1 MVATNALELGI
12 DIGGLQAAVVCGYPG
27 SIASTWQQMGRAGR
41 TQDAA
46 LAILVAS
53 GGALDQ
59 YIIQHPEFLFE
70 RSPEHALINP
80 DNLLLLLDQ
89 VRCSAFELP
98 FEATKPLGP
107 SPFTADALHL
117 LAEEGEVHSHGGRYF
132 WSGEAYP
139 ARRVSLRSSGGDA
152 VVIQADATVIGSVDP
167 SSAPL
172 LLACRRRLSP

>member
-80 DNLLLLLDQ
+80 DNLMLLLDQ
-89 VRCSAFELP
+89 VRCAAFELP
-98 FEATKPLGP
+98 FE
-107 SPFTADALHL
+107 
-117 LAEEGEVHSHGGRYF
+117 GGRSLWGQPLHGRRAPIAGRRGRSAQPRRTLF
-132 WSGEAYP
+132 LERREPIRP
-139 ARRVSLRSSGGDA
+139 AR
-152 VVIQADATVIGSVDP
+152 
-167 SSAPL
+167 
-172 LLACRRRLSP
+172 